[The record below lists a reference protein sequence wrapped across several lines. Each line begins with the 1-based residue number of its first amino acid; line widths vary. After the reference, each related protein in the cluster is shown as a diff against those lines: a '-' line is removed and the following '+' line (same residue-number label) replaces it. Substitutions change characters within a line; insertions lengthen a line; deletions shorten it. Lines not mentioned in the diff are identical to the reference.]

1 MNSIGGY
8 IGWEFSKGQ
17 EYHEGLLRLNTA
29 RNAFEHILR
38 TRKYTKVYLP
48 YYCCEAVLEPIKK
61 LGIEQVW
68 YNINDKLEP
77 VIDFE
82 IGERDC
88 FLYVNYFGV
97 KDDAV
102 SGLAKEVRNLVVDN
116 SQSFFSRPLKG
127 IDTFYSCRKF
137 FGVADGAYLSADAV
151 TTTDLPLDT
160 SYDVCAHLLKCADT
174 GIESGFADF
183 KANETRLVG
192 QDVKQ
197 MSVLTRTMM
206 ESASY
211 SYACQ
216 QRNDNFHYLHERLSK
231 INELKLNFSSI
242 NGPIHYPL
250 LVSKPGL
257 RKLLI
262 GEKIFIGDFWPAV
275 RTWMASD
282 TYEYFL
288 SENLVALPI
297 DQRYDKN
304 DMDRIIKSIFKF
316 L

>member
-1 MNSIGGY
+1 MSSIGGY

-17 EYHEGLLRLNTA
+17 EYHQGLLRLNTA

-38 TRKYTKVYLP
+38 TRKYTEVYLP
-48 YYCCEAVLEPIKK
+48 YYCCEAVLEPMKK
-61 LGIEQVW
+61 LGIEHTF
-68 YNINDKLEP
+68 YSINDKLEP

-102 SGLAKEVRNLVVDN
+102 ARLAKEVRNLVVDN
-116 SQSFFSRPLKG
+116 SQSFFSRPQPG

-137 FGVADGAYLSADAV
+137 FGVADGAYLSADVAF
-151 TTTDLPLDT
+151 DGLPVDT
-160 SYDVCAHLLKCADT
+160 SFDACTHLLKCADT

-183 KANETRLVG
+183 KVNETRLVG
-192 QDVKQ
+192 QDVRQ
-197 MSVLTRTMM
+197 MSVLTHAMM
-206 ESASY
+206 EAAPYSY
-211 SYACQ
+211 SCSK
-216 QRNDNFHYLHERLSK
+216 RNENFQYLHERLSEV
-231 INELKLNFSSI
+231 NELKLNFSSL
-242 NGPIHYPL
+242 NGPMHYPL
-250 LVSKPGL
+250 LVSKPEL

-262 GEKIFIGDFWPAV
+262 SEKIFIGDFWPAV
-275 RTWMASD
+275 RTWMAAD

-288 SENLVALPI
+288 SENLLALPI

-304 DMDRIIKSIFKF
+304 DMDRIINSIFKF